1 MTESHQQR
9 ENLMKVFKLG
19 PEDLDANRAG
29 RLSPREAQHLRT
41 SGTNNL
47 LLSFVLGLIL
57 AALLMFVVHRPLKPA
72 QPIVAGVI
80 FLAGLAAGIY
90 DFRRCRAAAD
100 AGTVETLAGP
110 IQIRSRGKQ
119 GMHIQVQNRSFRL
132 PIHFWHLQNGASY
145 RVYVSP
151 RANRIVAIEPET

>member
-9 ENLMKVFKLG
+9 ENLMKVFKLQ
-19 PEDLDANRAG
+19 PEDLDANHAG
-29 RLSPREAQHLRT
+29 RLSPRQADHLRA
-41 SGTNNL
+41 SGRNNL
-47 LLSFVLGLIL
+47 LASFAIAFVLGAILI
-57 AALLMFVVHRPLKPA
+57 FVAHRPLKPV

-80 FLAGLAAGIY
+80 FLAGMAAGIY

-100 AGTVETLAGP
+100 AGIVETLTGP

-119 GMHIQVQNRSFRL
+119 GMHLRVQNRSFSL
-132 PIHFWHLQNGASY
+132 PIHFWHLQNGATY